1 MHNTYDP
8 KNNEE
13 TFEVHPIGVRYKCE
27 FCNNGEQRFDINDP
41 KTKETMRENNLFRHT
56 CTNCGKEMLLPK
68 IYPYIEW
75 LEK

>member
-13 TFEVHPIGVRYKCE
+13 IFEVYPIGVRYKCE
-27 FCNNGEQRFDINDP
+27 FCKDGEQRFDVDS
-41 KTKETMRENNLFRHT
+41 KTDNKLFPHK
-56 CTNCGKEMLLPK
+56 CTKCGKGMLLPK